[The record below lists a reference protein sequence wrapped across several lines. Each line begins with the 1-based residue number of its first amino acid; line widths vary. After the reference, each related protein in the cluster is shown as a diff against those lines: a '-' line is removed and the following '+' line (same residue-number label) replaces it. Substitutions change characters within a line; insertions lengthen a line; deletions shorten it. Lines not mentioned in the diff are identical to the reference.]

1 MMIIIIILTAG
12 GNMESVIT
20 KGNSELIN
28 CSIREVFERFYLELR
43 ELTLHDAVVLDSQS
57 IKPSIFQRTRLTIR
71 LAHASLTKARLCLAW
86 STFEVLVENFL
97 AKQFVGSNSF
107 SVN

>member
-1 MMIIIIILTAG
+1 
-12 GNMESVIT
+12 MESVIT

-57 IKPSIFQRTRLTIR
+57 IKPSIFSEDAIDDQISTCILDEGKT
-71 LAHASLTKARLCLAW
+71 LSCL
-86 STFEVLVENFL
+86 EHV
-97 AKQFVGSNSF
+97 
-107 SVN
+107 

>member
-1 MMIIIIILTAG
+1 
-12 GNMESVIT
+12 MESVIT

-57 IKPSIFQRTRLTIR
+57 IKPSISSEDAIDDQISTCILDEGKT
-71 LAHASLTKARLCLAW
+71 LSCL
-86 STFEVLVENFL
+86 EHV
-97 AKQFVGSNSF
+97 
-107 SVN
+107 

>member
-1 MMIIIIILTAG
+1 
-12 GNMESVIT
+12 MESVIT

-57 IKPSIFQRTRLTIR
+57 IKASISSEDAIDEQISTCILDEGKT
-71 LAHASLTKARLCLAW
+71 LSCL
-86 STFEVLVENFL
+86 EHV
-97 AKQFVGSNSF
+97 
-107 SVN
+107 